1 VRGYVLKEKGKAVW
15 EDVPV
20 PEIGPY
26 DALVRPTAVATCT
39 TDVHAIATLA
49 FPNMVDKVI
58 GHEAVGIV
66 DSVGELVKDF
76 KPGDRVV
83 LPAILADWRHPRAQR
98 GEAKHHQTNSV
109 YMSSNPD
116 VGGSFSELVKA
127 IDADMVL
134 AHIPD
139 AVTDIQ
145 AVMVDDMV
153 ATGFTGVENMEI
165 KVGEVVVVL
174 GIGPVGLMAVAAAAL
189 RGAGRIVAVGSRPN
203 TVELAKRYGATDV
216 VDYKQGDVAEQIM
229 ALTGGKPVDSVLI
242 ASGGSASE
250 QISMALQLVK
260 FGGHVSCVS
269 GYFDDGAVTIPLA
282 VWNGGISD
290 KWFTGSLAGA
300 GRDYYERLLSLI
312 EYGRLDPSPLVTHV
326 LHGWDSVAEG
336 LTLMRSRDQS
346 VIKPGII
353 ID

>member
-1 VRGYVLKEKGKAVW
+1 MRGFVLKEKGKAVW

-20 PEIGPY
+20 PKIGPY

-58 GHEAVGIV
+58 GHEAVGVI
-66 DSVGELVKDF
+66 DSVGELVEDF
-76 KPGDRVV
+76 QPGDRVV
-83 LPAILADWRHPRAQR
+83 LPAILADWRKPRAQR
-98 GEAKHHQTNSV
+98 GEAKHYQTNSV

-116 VGGSFSELVKA
+116 VGGAFSELVKA
-127 IDADMVL
+127 VDADMVL

-139 AVTDIQ
+139 SVTDIQ

-165 KVGEVVVVL
+165 QVGEVVVVL
-174 GIGPVGLMAVAAAAL
+174 GIGPVGLMGVAAAAL
-189 RGAGRIVAVGSRPN
+189 RGAGRIIAVGSRPN
-203 TVELAKRYGATDV
+203 TVKVAKQYGATDV
-216 VDYKQGDVAEQIM
+216 VDYKQGDVIEQIM
-229 ALTGGKPVDSVLI
+229 ALTGGQPVDSVLV

-250 QISMALQLVK
+250 QISMALELVK
-260 FGGHVSCVS
+260 FGGHVACVS
-269 GYFDDGAVTIPLA
+269 GYLEEETVTIPLA
-282 VWNGGISD
+282 VWNGGLSE

-312 EYGRLDPSPLVTHV
+312 EYGRLDPSLLVTHV
-326 LHGWDSVAEG
+326 LDGWDSVPEG
-336 LTLMRSRDQS
+336 LDLMSSRDQS
-346 VIKPGII
+346 VIKPVII
-353 ID
+353 TE

>member
-15 EDVPV
+15 EDIPV
-20 PEIGPY
+20 PQIGPY

-49 FPNMVDKVI
+49 FRNMLDKVI

-83 LPAILADWRHPRAQR
+83 LPAILADWRNPRAQR
-98 GEAKHHQTNSV
+98 GEAKHYQANSV
-109 YMSSNPD
+109 YISSNPD
-116 VGGSFSELVKA
+116 VGGAFSELVKA

-174 GIGPVGLMAVAAAAL
+174 GIGPVGLMGVGSTHSAPAESNAAIVLGSL
-189 RGAGRIVAVGSRPN
+189 RRVSRPVLRAAVGVHHECLPHSVGLARPTLASTPEVRVLRRRGMCRCPARHKAETAPEGAISR
-203 TVELAKRYGATDV
+203 
-216 VDYKQGDVAEQIM
+216 
-229 ALTGGKPVDSVLI
+229 
-242 ASGGSASE
+242 
-250 QISMALQLVK
+250 
-260 FGGHVSCVS
+260 C
-269 GYFDDGAVTIPLA
+269 
-282 VWNGGISD
+282 
-290 KWFTGSLAGA
+290 
-300 GRDYYERLLSLI
+300 
-312 EYGRLDPSPLVTHV
+312 
-326 LHGWDSVAEG
+326 
-336 LTLMRSRDQS
+336 SRR
-346 VIKPGII
+346 
-353 ID
+353 